1 VCYVGFHRGEQIR
14 YDLLA
19 AKPRLVDSTSG
30 ILDWFKNDPGWQG
43 ITPQKLAN
51 TMELAD
57 ERLEWISAQRR
68 GYCGWLLTNETFL
81 SEHNSLL
88 RRHRRQM
95 GEYRLPTLGSMP
107 EAGSK
112 QSVRRR
118 KKVGRATRDYA
129 RAVDGFLARW
139 QLAGMAGPYL
149 PVPLGPLI
157 PVLSEA
163 LITQLMR
170 AGGAMLYFPRNFAIP
185 SEDELRPLI
194 EDAIRGHKPEP
205 HLAPWLEIVSNA
217 NPNKGEM
224 MRRYG
229 RIFELQHYLRLL
241 RERHSTA
248 LKDNIGRLQQAFSSY
263 FSCSVDQIR
272 QDMRVIDAALAPGLI
287 LSSGRLPSSSSVT
300 A

>member
-1 VCYVGFHRGEQIR
+1 LCYVGFHRGKQIR

-19 AKPRLVDSTSG
+19 AKPKLVDSTAG
-30 ILDWFKNDPGWQG
+30 ILEWFKDDPGWRQ
-43 ITPQKLAN
+43 ITPQGLAN
-51 TMELAD
+51 RMEIGD
-57 ERLEWISAQRR
+57 ERLEWISAGRR
-68 GYCGWLLTNETFL
+68 GYCGWLLTNKIFL
-81 SEHNSLL
+81 SEHDSLL
-88 RRHRRQM
+88 QRHRRQM
-95 GEYRLPTLGSMP
+95 GEYGLPTLASMS

-149 PVPLGPLI
+149 PGPLGPLI

-194 EDAIRGHKPEP
+194 EDAIRGHEPEP
-205 HLAPWLEIVSNA
+205 HLAPWMEIVSNA

-224 MRRYG
+224 MRHYG

-248 LKDNIGRLQQAFSSY
+248 LKDNIGRLQQAFADY
-263 FSCSVDQIR
+263 FGCSPDQIR
-272 QDMRVIDAALAPGLI
+272 VAMRLIDAAVTPDLI
-287 LSSGRLPSSSSVT
+287 LSSGRSPL
-300 A
+300 ALR